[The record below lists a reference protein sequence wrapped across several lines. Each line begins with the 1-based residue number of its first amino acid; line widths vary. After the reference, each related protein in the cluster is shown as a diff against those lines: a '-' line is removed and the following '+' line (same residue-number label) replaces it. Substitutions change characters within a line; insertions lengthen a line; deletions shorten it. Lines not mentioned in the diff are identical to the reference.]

1 VIRINLKKNQQRSGI
16 NPNLKLDANLLK
28 SFSLSKT
35 TVDASF
41 LILTFVSLSLAVVP
55 HLIYVKYREHVQK
68 TFENN
73 LKTIETEESKINA
86 EISNFQTLQN
96 ELKSLEELESK
107 VGQKLNVVKKLQE
120 SRKGP
125 VNLLDSVGQLLPQRV
140 WLTKIELN
148 FDANSSLQISGNGYS
163 TEDVA
168 EFVDGLNKSVYF
180 QKINLDNVSTQ
191 KEGEQ
196 QGSVK
201 SFFVF
206 AVPKS
211 F

>member
-1 VIRINLKKNQQRSGI
+1 
-16 NPNLKLDANLLK
+16 
-28 SFSLSKT
+28 
-35 TVDASF
+35 
-41 LILTFVSLSLAVVP
+41 LILAAVSLCLAIVP
-55 HLIYVKYREHVQK
+55 HLFYVKYRDHVQK
-68 TFENN
+68 TFQNN
-73 LKTIETEESKINA
+73 LKMLETEESSVKN
-86 EISNFQTLQN
+86 EISNFQTLQS

-107 VGQKLNVVKKLQE
+107 VVQRLNVVKKLQA

-148 FDANSSLQISGNGYS
+148 FDANSSLQLTGNGYS
-163 TEDVA
+163 SEDVA
-168 EFVDGLNKSVYF
+168 EFVDKLNTSVYF
-180 QKINLDNVSTQ
+180 QKVNLDSVSSQ

-206 AVPKS
+206 AVPKV
-211 F
+211 FE